1 MTRSHRVP
9 FRAPLGCDSLSD
21 LPVFNDLDG
30 LEEPGVFQDAPQ
42 GRPQRGGALLT
53 TSRQGACRHM
63 TSMVDA
69 DRGRPAQASLAGVS
83 TVLPPPPTVLWKEVT
98 VPTPHPRRGA
108 PLSEDGTAAEPRG
121 SSWFPSPS
129 LVYVRLAPGVFI
141 YFMLW
146 VVIQYCCFSVAEPA
160 LALALGSS
168 SVGSAVPDMPVHG
181 GCCGLFP
188 STSLPRAIS
197 CSCLRVSVPPGSLV
211 PSPGNGIRDH
221 DLGTDVIIAARL
233 WLLLSPLS

>member
-1 MTRSHRVP
+1 MVARLRRVWQVSPLCCHHLPPSSGRRSLCP
-9 FRAPLGCDSLSD
+9 P
-21 LPVFNDLDG
+21 PT
-30 LEEPGVFQDAPQ
+30 
-42 GRPQRGGALLT
+42 RGGALP
-53 TSRQGACRHM
+53 S
-63 TSMVDA
+63 
-69 DRGRPAQASLAGVS
+69 
-83 TVLPPPPTVLWKEVT
+83 
-98 VPTPHPRRGA
+98 
-108 PLSEDGTAAEPRG
+108 SEDGTAAEPRG
-121 SSWFPSPS
+121 SSWFPSLS

-146 VVIQYCCFSVAEPA
+146 VMIHYCCCSVAEPA

-197 CSCLRVSVPPGSLV
+197 CSCLRVSVCPGSLV
-211 PSPGNGIRDH
+211 PSAGNGIRDH
-221 DLGTDVIIAARL
+221 DLGTDVIIAAWL